1 MSTFKADKYLK
12 ESRQAYAR
20 NLLAFADDRG
30 AVVVARSDFQ
40 PYQRF
45 YFFYHVPCID
55 AYFIETD
62 NPFRY
67 RASALQ
73 SWDIIACTI
82 SVLAERTR
90 LRVNRELDSTM
101 VRVESDGERIY
112 IYIYVYTLA
121 ANYPGSSRGRRTM
134 TRRRSVSLPRPSFRP
149 SNARIFLRPAII
161 PFKLP
166 RRARWPRKTY
176 NAPKWPSGR
185 AKQERETSGLRLS
198 AN

>member
-1 MSTFKADKYLK
+1 MHRRVFH
-12 ESRQAYAR
+12 R
-20 NLLAFADDRG
+20 NG
-30 AVVVARSDFQ
+30 Q
-40 PYQRF
+40 P
-45 YFFYHVPCID
+45 VSLPCIRPSIVG
-55 AYFIETD
+55 Y
-62 NPFRY
+62 Y
-67 RASALQ
+67 RLYDIGARRKNALARK
-73 SWDIIACTI
+73 S
-82 SVLAERTR
+82 RTR
-90 LRVNRELDSTM
+90 FNGGK

-176 NAPKWPSGR
+176 NPPKWPSGR

-198 AN
+198 AK